1 MAVGSS
7 TSLHRLILHEAV
19 LLGDPPLFHIF
30 KKLFLALLLLSHVLK
45 PPILGLIIEIPGV
58 YMMCNWV
65 S

>member
-7 TSLHRLILHEAV
+7 TSLHRLILHQAV
-19 LLGDPPLFHIF
+19 LLGDPLLFNVF

-45 PPILGLIIEIPGV
+45 PPILGLIIEIPGIN
-58 YMMCNWV
+58 MMNSWV